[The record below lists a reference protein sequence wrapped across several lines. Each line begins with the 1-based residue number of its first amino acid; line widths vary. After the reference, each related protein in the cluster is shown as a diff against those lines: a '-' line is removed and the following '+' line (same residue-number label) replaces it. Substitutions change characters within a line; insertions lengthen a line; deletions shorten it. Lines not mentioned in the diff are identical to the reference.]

1 MERVEWLKN
10 LKSGDKVANK
20 TKTGWDNQTCY
31 RFYEIKNIT
40 AKGNIRLTNGILLNA
55 NGEYH
60 KYENWN
66 STDYYIEPIT
76 DEILKFEK
84 DRREYNNLRREVREL
99 FDNFGK
105 KEYSIEI
112 LKELKEILSK

>member
-1 MERVEWLKN
+1 MERVEWLKS
-10 LKSGDKVANK
+10 LKQGDRVANK

-31 RFYEIKNIT
+31 MFYEVKNIT
-40 AKGNIRLTNGILLNA
+40 AKGNVRLTNGILLNK

-66 STDYYIEPIT
+66 STDYCIEPIT

-84 DRREYNNLRREVREL
+84 DRREYNNLRIEVREL
-99 FDNFGK
+99 CNNFGK
-105 KEYSIEI
+105 NKYSIEE
-112 LKELKEILSK
+112 LKQLKEILSK